1 MKKHNKNLKEFI
13 ISAAMVVMLLLPT
26 TTKAQSRTDGFFSA
40 SANETFYDR
49 DGDTSFDGLINAS
62 NQTFGENAPVG
73 NGLLVMFA
81 AGVAYLLVRKR
92 KSAIALLVLVTMLGL
107 TQCRKNTAVIDT
119 VRKNTV
125 DITINVENDSK
136 IDVNTET
143 GKVTFEKGDELQIV
157 SDGKY
162 CGHVSIKEN
171 DAPFT
176 GTIDAPVE
184 GKPMY
189 IYYLGIHN
197 KHHQTIE
204 SGATSCKVDIT
215 DQTGKLPVISCGMTD
230 DYSTETS
237 SYKVKLLNKCA
248 LVKFNVTT
256 SAEDEAT
263 CLTGFNNEMIVDF
276 AANTFTPDT
285 VGDCLIKLAKGSG
298 ARWAILLPNS
308 TAESAA
314 TTAYSADYRYIG
326 TRSAVGVINNNDFI
340 KEGYD
345 VTIST
350 STTDNPT
357 YDGDKFSVSE
367 TKRVEFAPGNVQ
379 HVSDGENW
387 IWKWADHQYDVLDN
401 VNEQRYSGA
410 CNRDRFGWGTGSN
423 PDNVSASNYAYPQS
437 TSEYVDWG
445 TNFATDEG
453 HGAWHAP
460 KCVEWKYLMFKRPAT
475 ELNGVY
481 NARYARAQV
490 NGVNG
495 LILFPDV
502 YNHPDGV
509 GLPLKWTINYMNDGD
524 HAQYSFN
531 DNVYTAADWTLME
544 AAGAVFLPVTG
555 DRIILGYDA
564 YNNAQLGFDAVGSE
578 GHYWSQCDLND
589 PIHACNLFFSK
600 YRPYVFDDNDKYKG
614 FAVRLVREQLDL

>member
-119 VRKNTV
+119 VKKNTI
-125 DITINVENDSK
+125 DITIKVENDSK
-136 IDVNTET
+136 IDVNTVT

-162 CGHVSIKEN
+162 CGHVSIKED

-215 DQTGKLPVISCGMTD
+215 DQTGKLPVVSCGMTD

-248 LVKFNVTT
+248 LVKFKVTT

-298 ARWAILLPNS
+298 VRWAILLPNS

-314 TTAYSADYRYIG
+314 TKAYSADYRYIG

-340 KEGYD
+340 TKGYD
-345 VTIST
+345 VTILT

-357 YDGDKFSVSE
+357 YDGDKFSISATE
-367 TKRVEFAPGNVQ
+367 RVTFAPGNVQ
-379 HVSDGENW
+379 HVKVGDDW
-387 IWKWADHQYDVLDN
+387 VWKFAEHHYDVLH
-401 VNEQRYSGA
+401 NENDHQRYTEP
-410 CNRDRFGWGTGSN
+410 CDRDRFGWGTGNN
-423 PDNVSASNYAYPQS
+423 PDLMSHSNSDYPQN
-437 TSEYVDWG
+437 TTDYYDWG
-445 TNFATDEG
+445 KNFPEG
-453 HGAWHAP
+453 GNYPWFAP
-460 KCVEWKYLMFKRPAT
+460 KCVHWKYLMFQRPAT
-475 ELNGVY
+475 KLNGVY
-481 NARYARAQV
+481 NARYARARV

-495 LILFPDV
+495 IILFPDV
-502 YNHPDGV
+502 YNHPSTV
-509 GLPLKWTINYMNDGD
+509 TLPTKASINYTTKNDG
-524 HAQYSFN
+524 SFSVN
-531 DNVYTAADWTLME
+531 DYNETQWNAMKD
-544 AAGAVFLPVTG
+544 AGAVFLPTTG
-555 DRIILGYDA
+555 YRDYID
-564 YNNAQLGFDAVGSE
+564 NQWGFVETGE
-578 GHYWSQCDLND
+578 QGHYWSQCDLGD
-589 PIHACNLFFSK
+589 PEHACNMYFTD
-600 YRPYVFDDNDKYKG
+600 YRAFVKDKNDKYKG
-614 FAVRLVREQLDL
+614 FAVRLVRK